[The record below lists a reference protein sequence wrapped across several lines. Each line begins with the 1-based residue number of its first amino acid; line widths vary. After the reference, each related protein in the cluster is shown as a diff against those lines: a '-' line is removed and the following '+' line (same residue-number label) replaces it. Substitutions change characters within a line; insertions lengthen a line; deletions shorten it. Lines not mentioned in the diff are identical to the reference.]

1 MREKQ
6 FRPDRTS
13 EQQKIILQGP
23 VEKQARWVTTHWVQG
38 ERKNCSPRLEF
49 KVIVVLNGRQREG
62 LIHAEPKLSDT
73 GDRFLNDIVIFR
85 IIRETVNK
93 QNQTEQVAE

>member
-6 FRPDRTS
+6 FRPERTS

-23 VEKQARWVTTHWVQG
+23 VEKQARWVTTKWEQG
-38 ERKNCSPRLEF
+38 KRKNCSPRLEF